1 MLYRHFLT
9 IKESLFKKKNVSKI
23 WSSEQ
28 VLKHVQ
34 EHPSYFGGSA
44 DGPTPMEVDRIKKGR
59 KGKNKG
65 KNKGKLFF
73 GGEWMN
79 SWAVSRGHG
88 RQNKGKGKGKS
99 KGNQKGKKKNSKG
112 NTKGEKG
119 GRSKVAYGQCSNCY
133 EYGHWAKDRPHMVN
147 QVKLEPIAPNAS
159 PHQPAA
165 KT

>member
-1 MLYRHFLT
+1 MEDKT
-9 IKESLFKKKNVSKI
+9 KEKEKANQK
-23 WSSEQ
+23 E
-28 VLKHVQ
+28 
-34 EHPSYFGGSA
+34 
-44 DGPTPMEVDRIKKGR
+44 IKK
-59 KGKNKG
+59 
-65 KNKGKLFF
+65 
-73 GGEWMN
+73 E
-79 SWAVSRGHG
+79 
-88 RQNKGKGKGKS
+88 
-99 KGNQKGKKKNSKG
+99 KKKNSKG